1 MSEGKKFDLALLIK
15 ASLVFLISSVVAVFL
30 FAVGMY
36 FLEGG
41 FEYSPLFATISVAV
55 GCLLASLFL
64 GIKEQKNGILIGL
77 AVGGAVFVILTMVTL
92 LVNKGAVNIHILLR
106 LVILMLSSMI
116 GAIIGVNRNTQ
127 QKYI

>member
-1 MSEGKKFDLALLIK
+1 MLEGKKIDLALIIK

-64 GIKEQKNGILIGL
+64 GIKIQKNGILIGL
-77 AVGGAVFVILTMVTL
+77 AVGGAVFVILTLVTL

>member
-1 MSEGKKFDLALLIK
+1 MSEGKKIDLALIIK
-15 ASLVFLISSVVAVFL
+15 ASLVFLISSAVAVFL

-64 GIKEQKNGILIGL
+64 GIKIQKNGILIGL
-77 AVGGAVFVILTMVTL
+77 AVSGAVFVILTLVTL

>member
-1 MSEGKKFDLALLIK
+1 MSEGKKIDLALIIK
-15 ASLVFLISSVVAVFL
+15 ASLVFLISSAVAVFL

-55 GCLLASLFL
+55 GCLLASLYL
-64 GIKEQKNGILIGL
+64 GIKIQKNGILIGL
-77 AVGGAVFVILTMVTL
+77 AVSGAVFVILTLVTL

>member
-1 MSEGKKFDLALLIK
+1 MSEGKKIDLALIIK
-15 ASLVFLISSVVAVFL
+15 ASLVFLISSAVAVFL

-64 GIKEQKNGILIGL
+64 GIKIQKNGILIGL
-77 AVGGAVFVILTMVTL
+77 AVGGAVFVILTLVTL

>member
-1 MSEGKKFDLALLIK
+1 MSEGKKIDLALIIK
-15 ASLVFLISSVVAVFL
+15 ASLVFLISSAVAVFL

-64 GIKEQKNGILIGL
+64 GIKIQKNGILIGL
-77 AVGGAVFVILTMVTL
+77 AIGGAVFVILTLVTL

>member
-1 MSEGKKFDLALLIK
+1 MSEGKKIDLALIIK

-30 FAVGMY
+30 FAVVMY

-64 GIKEQKNGILIGL
+64 GLKIQKNGILIGL
-77 AVGGAVFVILTMVTL
+77 AVSGAVFVILTLVTL

>member
-1 MSEGKKFDLALLIK
+1 MSEGKKIDLALLIK
-15 ASLVFLISSVVAVFL
+15 ASLVFLISSAVAVFL

-64 GIKEQKNGILIGL
+64 GIKIQKNGILIGL
-77 AVGGAVFVILTMVTL
+77 AVSGAVFVILTLVTL

>member
-1 MSEGKKFDLALLIK
+1 MSEGKKIDLALIIK
-15 ASLVFLISSVVAVFL
+15 ASLVFLFSSAVAVFL

-64 GIKEQKNGILIGL
+64 GIKIQKNGILIGL
-77 AVGGAVFVILTMVTL
+77 AIGGAVFVILTLVTL

>member
-1 MSEGKKFDLALLIK
+1 MSEGKKIDLALIIK
-15 ASLVFLISSVVAVFL
+15 TSLVFLISSAVAVFL

-64 GIKEQKNGILIGL
+64 GIKIQKNGILIGL
-77 AVGGAVFVILTMVTL
+77 AVGGAVFVILTLVTL